1 MALTPESASTTPL
14 HNPSNFSAAL
24 GLPYLG
30 DYPRTYTHEGGFP
43 AGFVWGSGTAA
54 YQIEGAWNEGGR
66 GPSIWDDFSGAGGPA
81 HEAMVKVGAIAG
93 GGGNHSGAVACD
105 HYHRYRED
113 VQLMASLGL
122 RHYRFSLSWPRILPN
137 GTLAGGVNE
146 EGAAFYDALIDALI
160 AAKIEPFVTLY
171 HWDLPSALQTAAS
184 PGWLSAGTVR
194 PHLDLP
200 SPMPS
205 SRLGGDSAAW
215 IRSAA
220 WKRSAAWNR
229 SAAWI

>member
-93 GGGNHSGAVACD
+93 GGGTFFASAAAMAAASAEDPLLARSCSLAVASG
-105 HYHRYRED
+105 
-113 VQLMASLGL
+113 VASIRAAQRLLSLAL
-122 RHYRFSLSWPRILPN
+122 R
-137 GTLAGGVNE
+137 
-146 EGAAFYDALIDALI
+146 
-160 AAKIEPFVTLY
+160 
-171 HWDLPSALQTAAS
+171 
-184 PGWLSAGTVR
+184 
-194 PHLDLP
+194 
-200 SPMPS
+200 
-205 SRLGGDSAAW
+205 
-215 IRSAA
+215 
-220 WKRSAAWNR
+220 
-229 SAAWI
+229 